1 MAKPQ
6 NHLLAALFGVIST
19 LLTSMPGTTQGE
31 DLALT
36 VFAGQVTGVSAWHNI
51 ILHPDELDCQ
61 DAYLVAGALAYTLDW
76 FLDGALAL
84 ELEGQVVKH
93 FGEQSHW
100 ELNMTIVV
108 RWHEFPWN
116 DRVST
121 GAAFGIGPSYATV
134 VPPLEIELEGESQRF
149 LYHWFIELTL
159 GPPNADWT
167 TSFRIHHRSGGFGSV
182 ADEGGSNALTLG
194 IKFDL

>member
-19 LLTSMPGTTQGE
+19 LLTSMPGTTQAE

-51 ILHPDELDCQ
+51 ITHPDELDCQ

-84 ELEGQVVKH
+84 ELEGQVVQH
-93 FGEQSHW
+93 LGEQSHW
-100 ELNMTIVV
+100 ELNLPIVV

-121 GAAFGIGPSYATV
+121 SAAFGIGPSYATV

-149 LYHWFIELTL
+149 LYHWFMELTL

-167 TSFRIHHRSGGFGSV
+167 TSSRIHHRSGGFGSV